1 METKYK
7 ADASH
12 FLSIDKKFLSALLFF
27 GFLGCLPFMTV
38 SAQTVT
44 NANHPPMTSGV
55 VVKSIEEMEVPDI
68 LKNQARNEIVQ
79 MKSLG
84 YVDAPE
90 ETISY
95 IDKAI
100 QTLNN
105 NGKSPEADNNK
116 EKELRPFQEIQPT
129 LKVNPSLLLNFNEK
143 IQMLG
148 AAPGGALTPEGW
160 SSLTRVFVI
169 PKLGTLM
176 LEENDY
182 IASGGG
188 LTMIEEAVNQDIN
201 GHPAIFRIKKSQ
213 DGKSVTELTWAT
225 DRKIYNLS
233 LNEKVK
239 GTALDD
245 FISLAESIID

>member
-7 ADASH
+7 ADANY
-12 FLSIDKKFLSALLFF
+12 FLFIGKPFFSVPLFSVFLACISSM
-27 GFLGCLPFMTV
+27 PI
-38 SAQTVT
+38 SAQPIQ
-44 NANHPPMTSGV
+44 NASHPPMPSGV
-55 VVKSIEEMEVPDI
+55 VIKSIEVMEMPDI
-68 LKNQARNEIVQ
+68 LKNQARNEISQ

-105 NGKSPEADNNK
+105 SGKSPEADK
-116 EKELRPFQEIQPT
+116 EKGLKPLQEIQPM
-129 LKVNPSLLLNFNEK
+129 LKVNPSLLPESNEK
-143 IQMLG
+143 IRMLG
-148 AAPGGALTPEGW
+148 AAPGGVLTPEGW

-188 LTMIEEAVNQDIN
+188 LVMIEEAVNQNIN
-201 GHPAIFRIKKSQ
+201 DYPAIFRIKKSQ
-213 DGKSVTELTWAT
+213 GGKSVTELTWAT

-233 LNEKVK
+233 LNGRVE
-239 GTALDD
+239 GAALDD
-245 FISLAESIID
+245 FINLAESIID